1 MPIKNRGIFM
11 KKFNLF
17 KEIIVVKRSKLL
29 EAIESQKHFGVRVD
43 GEICYEPFTTADIL
57 IYSGVAVANSSIE
70 SVLGKNYQIVEDDER
85 VLIKAFSNWQE
96 IIGFNSLRA
105 TYDDTT
111 ADGVDEFGTKEMEDI
126 GWHATEFNISYRAI
140 VDMLESE
147 CEGTLICIEQV
158 EPYQFSGLGFVA
170 NLESAKDMMFEYC
183 QKEIKRL
190 LSEDEDFALENL
202 TDDELEAARFFNLAE

>member
-1 MPIKNRGIFM
+1 M

-70 SVLGKNYQIVEDDER
+70 SALGKNYQIVEDDER

-96 IIGFNSLRA
+96 IIGFNSPRA

-170 NLESAKDMMFEYC
+170 NLESAKDIMFEYC